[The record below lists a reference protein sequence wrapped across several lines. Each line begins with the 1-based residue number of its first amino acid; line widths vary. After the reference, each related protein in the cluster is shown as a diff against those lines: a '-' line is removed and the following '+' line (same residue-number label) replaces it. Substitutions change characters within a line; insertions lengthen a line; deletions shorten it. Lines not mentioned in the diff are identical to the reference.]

1 MNLLKK
7 YFKQTL
13 FLFTFLFL
21 VALLFACQIT
31 ASSQI
36 TNVTITIKANV
47 KAQVYISNIYRGD
60 TPLTITIGT
69 GKYPL
74 KLMANGYKTFETVIT
89 VSPTGPKE
97 FNYNLEQIA
106 STGTT
111 TTTTSSGGNGKARL
125 IVKADIPC
133 YVYSNNVRI
142 GMTPIDVEIYPG
154 TYEIKAEPTDKNY
167 APKTEKINLN
177 KGEVKELFF
186 KFLPDQPQTYSV
198 TINSNVPAQVL
209 INNKLVGTTPLNTTL
224 APGTYTVTLNPIQGG
239 YSSLTQTIVVSAPN
253 QVFNFTLTLIT
264 YNITINSNVPAQV
277 FINNNPVGT
286 TPLNTT
292 LAPGTYTITLNP
304 TQSGY
309 SSLTQT
315 IVVSA
320 PNQVFNFTLT
330 AANGNIIFNL
340 PNDAKVFINGQ
351 MIQFKANSQISLPP
365 GTYTI
370 RIEYHG
376 LVVEKTITVTSNQ
389 TITITIGLN
398 LIIS

>member
-1 MNLLKK
+1 
-7 YFKQTL
+7 
-13 FLFTFLFL
+13 
-21 VALLFACQIT
+21 VVLLFACQIT
-31 ASSQI
+31 ASSQL

-47 KAQVYISNIYRGD
+47 KAQVYISNLYKGD
-60 TPLTITIGT
+60 TPLTINLST

-74 KLMANGYKTFETVIT
+74 KLMAAGYKTFETVIT

-97 FNYNLEQIA
+97 FSYVLEKEG

-111 TTTTSSGGNGKARL
+111 TTTTTTSSGEKARL

-133 YVYSNNVRI
+133 YIYSNNVRI
-142 GMTPIDVEIYPG
+142 GMTPLNVEMYPG
-154 TYEIKAEPTDKNY
+154 TYEIKAEPTDKSY
-167 APKTEKINLN
+167 QPKTEKINLS
-177 KGEVKELFF
+177 KGQVLELNFT
-186 KFLPDQPQTYSV
+186 FLQPQPQLYSI

-209 INNKLVGTTPLNTTL
+209 INNKPFGNTPLTTSL
-224 APGTYTVTLNPIQGG
+224 APGTYTVTLNPLQQG

-253 QVFNFTLTLIT
+253 QVFNFTLNAML
-264 YNITINSNVPAQV
+264 YSITINSNVPAQV
-277 FINNNPVGT
+277 LINNKPFGN
-286 TPLNTT
+286 TPLTT
-292 LAPGTYTITLNP
+292 SLAPGTYTVTLNP
-304 TQSGY
+304 LQQGY

-320 PNQVFNFTLT
+320 PNQVFNFTLN
-330 AANGNIIFNL
+330 AISGNIIFNL

-351 MIQFKANSQISLPP
+351 MVQFKANSQISLPA

-376 LVVEKTITVTSNQ
+376 LVVEKTITINPNQ
-389 TITITIGLN
+389 TITISIGLN